1 MSAAAGSR
9 AYPIQS
15 TDGRDDVRF
24 TPGLVFDVAR
34 VIESHG
40 YPPIASGLDLVELSQ
55 SLFRYLYKT
64 KDAS

>member
-1 MSAAAGSR
+1 M
-9 AYPIQS
+9 
-15 TDGRDDVRF
+15 RF